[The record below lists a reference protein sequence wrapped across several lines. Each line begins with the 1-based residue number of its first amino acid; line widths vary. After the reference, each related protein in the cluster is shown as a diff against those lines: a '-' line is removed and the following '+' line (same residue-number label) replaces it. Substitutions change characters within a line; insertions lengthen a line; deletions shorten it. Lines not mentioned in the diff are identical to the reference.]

1 MKKLIAIVLTA
12 FILTTSVFFVAAPIA
27 NAQIGGSICP
37 TDTSD
42 KGEGGNDVMN
52 FNALCSI
59 FDNASGNLVSNAINI
74 ILVITVIIAL
84 AFLIFGGIKWIT
96 SGGDKAGVEA
106 ARNMIVAAL
115 VGLVIAFLAYFI
127 LQIIFNLF
135 GVDFAGGNFWASFT
149 LFTQN

>member
-12 FILTTSVFFVAAPIA
+12 FILTSSVFFVAAPIA
-27 NAQIGGSICP
+27 DAAIGGSICP
-37 TDTSD
+37 TDTD
-42 KGEGGNDVMN
+42 GKGGGNDVMN
-52 FNALCSI
+52 FNALCTI
-59 FDNASGNLVSNAINI
+59 YDNASGNLISNAINI
-74 ILVITVIIAL
+74 ILIVTVIIAL

-127 LQIIFNLF
+127 LQIVFNLF
-135 GVDFAGGNFWASFT
+135 GIEFAGGNFWASFQ
-149 LFTQN
+149 LFSAN